1 MTGPAAAPIDA
12 EHGWRKVIVAII
24 ALLLLPIVPPFRALM
39 PIAEPLLLVVTALAV
54 YMLVG
59 WLSGGPFF
67 AAVLWCAVA
76 GLVLLRPTAVP
87 NDGQFHDM
95 VRGWALLAAGAFGMV
110 SLAAKRWPFFVR
122 ALLAVSMAFVVALTL
137 SLGRA
142 SGLDQTRRTIAEQF
156 ASRND
161 SYIRPLRQIV
171 ESPPPQFREF
181 LTRYHV
187 NDAMVSETEESLRLT
202 SRFAVWAFPAL
213 LLLETLAALALA
225 WALYHRLNRSRIG
238 APLGALREFRFN
250 DQLVW
255 GLVAGLAIVMLP
267 SLSSAR
273 ALGINL
279 LVFFGALYAIRG
291 LGVLLWFMGQLGAAI
306 GLLVGLLLLMS
317 PLLGPAAI
325 VGVPAMM
332 LGLGLGDTW
341 LDWRRRASGTT

>member
-1 MTGPAAAPIDA
+1 MTGPAAPADG
-12 EHGWRKVIVAII
+12 ERGWRKVIVAII
-24 ALLLLPIVPPFRALM
+24 ALLLLPVVPPFRALM
-39 PIAEPLLLVVTALAV
+39 PVEEPLVLVISALAV
-54 YMLVG
+54 CMLVG
-59 WLSGGPFF
+59 WWSSGPFF

-76 GLVLLRPTAVP
+76 ALVLMRPAMNASEV
-87 NDGQFHDM
+87 QFHDLI
-95 VRGWALLAAGAFGMV
+95 RGWALLTAGAFGAV
-110 SLAAKRWPFFVR
+110 SLAMKQRPFFTR
-122 ALLAVSMAFVVALTL
+122 ALLAVFTALAIALTL
-137 SLGRA
+137 SLGRK
-142 SGLDQTRRTIAEQF
+142 SGFEQTRRAVAEQF
-156 ASRND
+156 AARND

-171 ESPPPQFREF
+171 QTPPPQLKDF
-181 LTRYHV
+181 LTRYRV
-187 NDAMVSETEESLRLT
+187 NETMVNETEESLRLT

-225 WALYHRLNRSRIG
+225 WALYHRLNRTRLG

-273 ALGINL
+273 GLGINL

-291 LGVLLWFMGQLGAAI
+291 LGVLLWFMGQFGAAI
-306 GLLVGLLLLMS
+306 GLLIGLLLLMS

-341 LDWRRRASGTT
+341 LDWRRRATNSA

>member
-1 MTGPAAAPIDA
+1 MTGPAAPPDG
-12 EHGWRKVIVAII
+12 EHGWRKVIFAII
-24 ALLLLPIVPPFRALM
+24 AILLLTVVPPFRALM
-39 PIAEPLLLVVTALAV
+39 PIDQPLVLVVSALAV

-76 GLVLLRPTAVP
+76 ALVLLRPAVTA
-87 NDGQFHDM
+87 GGSQFHDLL
-95 VRGWALLAAGAFGMV
+95 RGWALLAAGAFGAV
-110 SLAAKRWPFFVR
+110 SLAMKRSPFFVR
-122 ALLAVSMAFVVALTL
+122 ALLAVSVALVIAMTL
-137 SLGRA
+137 SLGRS
-142 SGLDQTRRTIAEQF
+142 SGLEQTRRAIAEQF

-171 ESPPPQFREF
+171 EAPPPQFREL
-181 LTRYHV
+181 LTRYRV
-187 NDAMVSETEESLRLT
+187 NDAMVNETEESLRLT
-202 SRFAVWAFPAL
+202 SRFAVSAFPAL

-238 APLGALREFRFN
+238 TPLSALREFRFN

-255 GLVAGLAIVMLP
+255 GLVAGLAIVLLP
-267 SLSSAR
+267 SLSAVR
-273 ALGINL
+273 VFGINL

-291 LGVLLWFMGQLGAAI
+291 LGVLFWFMGQFGPAV
-306 GLLVGLLLLMS
+306 GLLIGLLLLMS

-341 LDWRRRASGTT
+341 LDWRRRASSAT